1 MSLHAAAQHLAD
13 KGRGTDTTLVHMSP
27 REVQGLQA
35 LAKAQGGSL
44 TVNPHTGMVEAGF
57 LEQALPIV
65 AAAAATYFT
74 AGAAAP
80 ALSAALGSTMA
91 GGILAGA
98 GAGALIGGGSAALQ
112 GKDAGQGA
120 LYGGIGGAI
129 SGGTGAYADTGV
141 DKMFT
146 AGAQTPGA
154 AVPSAVN
161 PVTAM
166 PQAATDTAVNSA
178 YGPITTPPVTPVAPP
193 PVVPQTG
200 GLTVDEMLAGSGR
213 PELSGQ
219 ANNFDPYAKLPGEKI
234 GAAATPQTFYQ
245 ESNPLTKAGLLALP
259 GFGAA
264 AGSKTNMPGGEQY
277 DPNNPMRWKLANNFQ
292 GSTPVRPNPYYH
304 ASYAGGGM
312 VAMAPGGLAQL
323 QGNMYPQSQQDTTQ
337 FAVPSQM
344 PTSAE
349 VVDAGYEPRTN
360 AYTGDAMMMAEGG
373 DVIKK
378 KKQAD
383 LTPESNLRK
392 MDPYTATM
400 AGLNNIRHEAYMQ
413 NAPTS
418 RSAMNTLGGIPT
430 AAGGGLSS
438 LGEFSDGGRMLKG
451 GGDGMSDSIP
461 ATIGNKQPARLA
473 DGEFVVP
480 ADVVSHLGNGSTD
493 AGAKRLYAMMDKV
506 RQARTG
512 KKKQAPA
519 VNPKRLM
526 PA

>member
-129 SGGTGAYADTGV
+129 SGGTGAYDSTGSLFSGATPTPDVGTGV
-141 DKMFT
+141 ASTGAPAGFT
-146 AGAQTPGA
+146 PPTTPMPTPTAAGIQTAALPEGAARNVALDQLATGQGVHPEGFAGLPGTAPNVAQQVATEAARTAPLPTPG
-154 AVPSAVN
+154 SDFY
-161 PVTAM
+161 
-166 PQAATDTAVNSA
+166 AT
-178 YGPITTPPVTPVAPP
+178 
-193 PVVPQTG
+193 
-200 GLTVDEMLAGSGR
+200 
-213 PELSGQ
+213 
-219 ANNFDPYAKLPGEKI
+219 
-234 GAAATPQTFYQ
+234 
-245 ESNPLTKAGLLALP
+245 SNPLTKAGLLALP

-360 AYTGDAMMMAEGG
+360 AYTGDAMMMAGGG
-373 DVIKK
+373 DPADQKK
-378 KKQAD
+378 KKPTFTSAAK
-383 LTPESNLRK
+383 LAA
-392 MDPYTATM
+392 MDPYEASIAQLGNAEYGAQMPNSGVGMLAPKTKL
-400 AGLNNIRHEAYMQ
+400 GQLNLAR
-413 NAPTS
+413 
-418 RSAMNTLGGIPT
+418 GGISDLE
-430 AAGGGLSS
+430 GY
-438 LGEFSDGGRMLKG
+438 SDGGRMLKG

>member
-1 MSLHAAAQHLAD
+1 
-13 KGRGTDTTLVHMSP
+13 MSP

-44 TVNPHTGMVEAGF
+44 SVNPNTGLVEAGF

-80 ALSAALGSTMA
+80 ALTAAFGATT

-112 GKDAGQGA
+112 NKDVGQGA
-120 LYGGIGGAI
+120 LYGGIGGAVA
-129 SGGTGAYADTGV
+129 GGTGAYADAPNVLAGANPTAASIPSAAAAPVPTNAFSYTPSGEMVSSAYNPAITGAVSPTTGV
-141 DKMFT
+141 VPPSPSGVGA
-146 AGAQTPGA
+146 AGADA
-154 AVPSAVN
+154 A
-161 PVTAM
+161 
-166 PQAATDTAVNSA
+166 
-178 YGPITTPPVTPVAPP
+178 
-193 PVVPQTG
+193 
-200 GLTVDEMLAGSGR
+200 
-213 PELSGQ
+213 
-219 ANNFDPYAKLPGEKI
+219 K
-234 GAAATPQTFYQ
+234 TFYAS
-245 ESNPLTKAGLLALP
+245 SNPLTQTGILALP

-264 AGSKTNMPGGEQY
+264 AGDKTNMPGGEQY
-277 DPNNPMRWKLANNFQ
+277 DPNNPMRWKLSNNFQ
-292 GSTPVRPNPYYH
+292 GSTPVRPNPYYK
-304 ASYAGGGM
+304 ADYSGYAGGGM
-312 VAMAPGGLAQL
+312 VAMAPGGLAQI
-323 QGNMYPQSQQDTTQ
+323 QSTMFPQSQQVNTQ
-337 FAVPSQM
+337 FATPTQM

-349 VVDAGYEPRTN
+349 VIRSDYEPVEDP
-360 AYTGDAMMMAEGG
+360 YTGQPSHFEGG
-373 DVIKK
+373 GSVKK
-378 KKQAD
+378 KKPTFTSAAK
-383 LTPESNLRK
+383 LAA
-392 MDPYTATM
+392 MDPYEASI
-400 AGLNNIRHEAYMQ
+400 AGLG
-413 NAPTS
+413 NAEYGAQMPSSGVGMLAPQTKLGQLNLARGGIS
-418 RSAMNTLGGIPT
+418 DLGGY
-430 AAGGGLSS
+430 
-438 LGEFSDGGRMLKG
+438 SDGGRMLKG

>member
-35 LAKAQGGSL
+35 LAKSQGGSL

-80 ALSAALGSTMA
+80 ALSAAMGSTMA

-120 LYGGIGGAI
+120 LYGGLGGAI
-129 SGGTGAYADTGV
+129 AGGTGAYADTGTGS
-141 DKMFT
+141 MFS
-146 AGAQTPGA
+146 GASSTPGA

-161 PVTAM
+161 PVTAV

-178 YGPITTPPVTPVAPP
+178 YGPLTSAPPVSAPP
-193 PVVPQTG
+193 PVAPQTG
-200 GLTVDEMLAGSGR
+200 GLTIDEMVAGSGR

-219 ANNFDPYAKLPGEKI
+219 ANSFDPYAKLPGEKL
-234 GAAATPQTFYQ
+234 APTPGSSFYA

-259 GFGAA
+259 GMGAA
-264 AGSKTNMPGGEQY
+264 AGSKTNMPGQEQY
-277 DPNNPMRWKLANNFQ
+277 DPNNPMRWKLSNNFQ

-312 VAMAPGGLAQL
+312 VALADGGLAGL

-337 FAVPSQM
+337 FATPTQM

-349 VVDAGYEPRTN
+349 VVNSGYEPRTN
-360 AYTGDAMMMAEGG
+360 AYTGDAMLMAGGG
-373 DVIKK
+373 DVTKK

-392 MDPYTATM
+392 MDPYAASM
-400 AGLNNIRHEAYMQ
+400 AGLNNIRHEAYLQ
-413 NAPTS
+413 NAPAS
-418 RSAMNTLGGIPT
+418 QSAMNTLGGIPT

-438 LGEFSDGGRMLKG
+438 LGGFSDGGRMLKG

-512 KKKQAPA
+512 KKAQGKQI
-519 VNPKRLM
+519 NPNKFL
-526 PA
+526 P